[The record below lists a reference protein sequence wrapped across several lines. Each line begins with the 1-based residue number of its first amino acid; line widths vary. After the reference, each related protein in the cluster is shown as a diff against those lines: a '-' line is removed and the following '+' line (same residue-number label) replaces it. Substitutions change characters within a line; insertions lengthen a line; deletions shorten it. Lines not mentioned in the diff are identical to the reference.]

1 MGGSIIFSNVE
12 DIVQRGNKNMIKSTI
27 FSLLCFLLISS
38 GISQADDDAPFDDH
52 TLKLV
57 PSQPPQAKTL
67 QNRRAYGQPFLATK
81 KIICND
87 SKVIYNFLKNKPKP
101 QVPIFF
107 GLIKN
112 EHGVATMM
120 TQIFIGKNNKSFSII
135 ESNSVGISCIIS
147 SGGEY
152 DIMPHYH
159 EGDVKK
165 GRMREANKPPR
176 QLLEEVRRK
185 E

>member
-38 GISQADDDAPFDDH
+38 GISYASTSQAPKIVQGPIQSPRTEAP
-52 TLKLV
+52 
-57 PSQPPQAKTL
+57 
-67 QNRRAYGQPFLATK
+67 QNRRTYGQPFLATK